1 MKKEN
6 AINFLLF
13 GYFGITL
20 ENSKDDIISAA
31 INRAYRDAA
40 SHVLSLKDDSKKDTE
55 NGKKLFA
62 DACDCIE
69 KFIEAVLPNEAQNE
83 IDYDNKHSTLCT
95 DLKILYDN
103 CANSRYEFSYGVAQK
118 WVNMTMKYLGIIL
131 TIFAECKDK
140 NDFVIFHESFQAIEH
155 SLHVPIDG
163 YILEYVSKEKR
174 TLSLDDY
181 GNFEK
186 VGDLGIT
193 LPRNDETITTK
204 EGDLILYLGNKLCL
218 YYNQNTWDF
227 TKLGHIKDTI
237 HLKEVLGKGNVQV
250 TLLMK

>member
-1 MKKEN
+1 MKKFVLVMVGLCLF
-6 AINFLLF
+6 INKPIYRKNIKKEESEAMLLEVN
-13 GYFGITL
+13 GYTFEVEL
-20 ENSKDDIISAA
+20 ENNTSAKA
-31 INRAYRDAA
+31 
-40 SHVLSLKDDSKKDTE
+40 LK
-55 NGKKLFA
+55 
-62 DACDCIE
+62 
-69 KFIEAVLPNEAQNE
+69 
-83 IDYDNKHSTLCT
+83 
-95 DLKILYDN
+95 
-103 CANSRYEFSYGVAQK
+103 
-118 WVNMTMKYLGIIL
+118 
-131 TIFAECKDK
+131 
-140 NDFVIFHESFQAIEH
+140 
-155 SLHVPIDG
+155 
-163 YILEYVSKEKR
+163 EYVSKEKR

>member
-1 MKKEN
+1 MKKFILVMVGLCLF
-6 AINFLLF
+6 INKPIYQKNIKKEESEAMLLEVN
-13 GYFGITL
+13 GYTFEVEL
-20 ENSKDDIISAA
+20 ENNTSAKA
-31 INRAYRDAA
+31 LR
-40 SHVLSLKDDSKKDTE
+40 
-55 NGKKLFA
+55 
-62 DACDCIE
+62 
-69 KFIEAVLPNEAQNE
+69 
-83 IDYDNKHSTLCT
+83 
-95 DLKILYDN
+95 
-103 CANSRYEFSYGVAQK
+103 
-118 WVNMTMKYLGIIL
+118 
-131 TIFAECKDK
+131 
-140 NDFVIFHESFQAIEH
+140 
-155 SLHVPIDG
+155 
-163 YILEYVSKEKR
+163 EYVSKEKR